1 MEMDLKITEIAKEY
15 KENRDAFM
23 RVRQKTKKKVRNFE
37 RWLHEVHLKKD
48 NIIDAEKKY
57 FDFCDFCKE
66 IMFFRCY
73 DFNLAW
79 EFTIPCRCE
88 RTLEAEEKSMRE
100 RIKKHKK
107 FQKELENDEKMPRLF

>member
-1 MEMDLKITEIAKEY
+1 MEMELKIAELAKEY

-23 RVRQKTKKKVRNFE
+23 RVRPKTKKNVRGFENF
-37 RWLHEVHLKKD
+37 LFHSHLKKND
-48 NIIDAEKKY
+48 IMETEKKY

>member
-1 MEMDLKITEIAKEY
+1 MEMELKIAELAKEY

-23 RVRQKTKKKVRNFE
+23 RARPKTRKKIRAFE
-37 RWLHEVHLKKD
+37 KYLFESCLSKS
-48 NIIDAEKKY
+48 NIIASEKKY